1 METNLIEDLRL
12 LRPPDYSWLL
22 WAAVA
27 VGLIAWGLWFWF
39 HRKAPGG
46 SGNSAES
53 GAEYWDEAMRG
64 LERLAALL
72 RPEESRAYGIR
83 STAVLRRYIER
94 RFGLHAPFQ
103 ATEEFLV
110 AAGGSSLLP
119 AADRERLAGFL
130 RWCDL
135 LKFGRAVADAEE
147 LGKLH
152 AAAVEFVVGS
162 RPPSPPTL
170 RPDAHGAEGGT

>member
-12 LRPPDYSWLL
+12 LRAPDYSWLL
-22 WAAVA
+22 WAAGA
-27 VGLIAWGLWFWF
+27 VLLIAWGLWFWF
-39 HRKAPGG
+39 HRKAPGD
-46 SGNSAES
+46 SGNSAEL
-53 GAEYWDEAMRG
+53 GVDYWDEAMRG
-64 LERLAALL
+64 LERLTALL
-72 RPEESRAYGIR
+72 RPEESRAYGMA

-110 AAGGSSLLP
+110 SAGLSSSLP

-135 LKFGRAVADAEE
+135 LKFGRTVAEAEE

-152 AAAVEFVVGS
+152 GAAVAFVLGS
-162 RPPSPPTL
+162 RPQGPPVALPGEQAT
-170 RPDAHGAEGGT
+170 RGVR